1 MLQILHKGIQISLD
15 LDTTDF
21 TGDTEHDAAL
31 AYIQGLDAGMFGGID
46 ANGYAQLADGDPA
59 GDVTPLGFLINDAAG
74 YFFENKPAL
83 ASKMVAITFGNCVV
97 VTDKIDT
104 ALTFAPKDLLYVGT
118 GAKIGLITN
127 VAPDAA
133 SRCIGVAL
141 SSASLAT
148 PNLTIAVLG

>member
-21 TGDTEHDAAL
+21 NGNAEHDAAL
-31 AYIQGLDAGMFGGID
+31 AYIQGLDGGMFAGVD
-46 ANGYAQLADGDPA
+46 ADGYAQLADGDPA
-59 GDVTPLGFLINDAAG
+59 GDVTPVGFLINDAAG

-83 ASKMVAITFGNCVV
+83 ASKMVAVTFGNCVV
-97 VTDKIDT
+97 ITDQIDT

-118 GAKIGLITN
+118 GAKVGLITN

-133 SRCIGVAL
+133 SRCIGIAL
-141 SSASLAT
+141 SSASVAA
-148 PNLTIAVLG
+148 PNLKIGVLG